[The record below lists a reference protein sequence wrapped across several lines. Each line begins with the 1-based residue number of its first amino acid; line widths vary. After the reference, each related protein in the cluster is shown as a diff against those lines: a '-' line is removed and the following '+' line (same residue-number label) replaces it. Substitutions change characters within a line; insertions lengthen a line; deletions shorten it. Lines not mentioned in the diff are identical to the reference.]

1 MSTDSTRSGRD
12 FTRMLLTT
20 VIVLA
25 LLAGTLAL
33 LNTTRGPRLE
43 SAAINLGSVIA
54 HPGQRLLLNTDQPIS
69 SINRDQITV
78 TPKVPVSVAVDGTVV
93 TITFEDALNYN
104 TDYRVNIDPVIGLF
118 QGAQSSIEY
127 DFTTDDV
134 DLYTLHRD
142 SGSTG
147 DGTKRPDEIRR
158 DTLLGTGA
166 GRALFTA
173 ERIQEFAVLPGH
185 LAVVTLDQE
194 NINHLTLFSLTEET
208 ELEIVLPSNTVLKD
222 LQTSRTTNLIG
233 FTLTDVP
240 VAGDEHPADTLYTY
254 DVNEQTAVPQ
264 AVVGVDQQP
273 LPVTDYVF
281 VPDTTSL
288 VAHGLEGALYL
299 IDVTVEGDIVP
310 LGQHVE
316 MRGLIPG
323 TNSLV
328 VADPT
333 QGASID
339 LSDSTVTPLDLP
351 VDDELGDAIP
361 AKLEVLNRDGRF
373 VRLYYAWD
381 TDGTSRPLLALSDH
395 GGSSFVYVPASKGTE
410 IRDFCVSPNGQYVAV
425 ETFPRDGESDQ
436 YPTLPGSS
444 AMMTTFVDLSTGVS
458 NRSINGFLP
467 HWCK

>member
-1 MSTDSTRSGRD
+1 MSTDFTRSGRD

-25 LLAGTLAL
+25 VLAGALAL

-43 SAAINLGSVIA
+43 SAAINLGSVID

-69 SINRDQITV
+69 SIDPDQITV
-78 TPKVPVSVAVDGTVV
+78 TPEVPVSVAVDGTVV
-93 TITFEDALNYN
+93 TVTFEEVLNYN

-142 SGSTG
+142 SRTTD

-158 DTLLGTGA
+158 DTLLGTEVGQ
-166 GRALFTA
+166 ALFTA
-173 ERIQEFAVLPGH
+173 ERIQEFAVLPGY

-194 NINHLTLFSLTEET
+194 NRNHLTMFSLTEET
-208 ELEIVLPSNTVLKD
+208 ELEIVLPSDTVLKD

-233 FTLTDVP
+233 FTLTSGLVGGDHDP
-240 VAGDEHPADTLYTY
+240 VDTLYTY

-264 AVVGVDQQP
+264 PVFGVDQRP

-281 VPDTTSL
+281 VPNTTSL
-288 VAHGLEGALYL
+288 VAHGPDEVMYL

-339 LSDSTVTPLDLP
+339 LRDSTVTPLDLP
-351 VDDELGDAIP
+351 ADDELGDAIP
-361 AKLEVLNRDGRF
+361 AKLEVLNREGKY
-373 VRLYYAWD
+373 VRLYYAWG
-381 TDGTSRPLLALSDH
+381 TDGTSRPLLALTDRE
-395 GGSSFVYVPASKGTE
+395 GSSFVYVPASPDTD

-425 ETFPRDGESDQ
+425 ETFPRGGDSDQ

-458 NRSINGFLP
+458 NRSINGFQP